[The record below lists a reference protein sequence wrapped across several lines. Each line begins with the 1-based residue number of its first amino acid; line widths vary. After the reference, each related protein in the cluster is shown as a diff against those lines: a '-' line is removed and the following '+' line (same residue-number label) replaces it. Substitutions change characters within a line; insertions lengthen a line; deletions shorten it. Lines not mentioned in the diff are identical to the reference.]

1 MYHLLQSTAS
11 LNTKIKKWKSG
22 SMSGGMGGGGGG
34 VDYSN
39 LPCNLQANAN
49 VYTFYTISAQVEVQR
64 SVLTDIENRVQ
75 LAQGKVNHLKGSK
88 KAIQVSF
95 FNSLLF

>member
-1 MYHLLQSTAS
+1 
-11 LNTKIKKWKSG
+11 
-22 SMSGGMGGGGGG
+22 MSGGMGVGGW
-34 VDYSN
+34 
-39 LPCNLQANAN
+39 LLKFTLQANAN